1 VPIPNRIKVETI
13 GATFSAFVLL
23 SDAVV
28 YEGQLTEENP
38 LTGYKFDWKKKS
50 SDKIV
55 GFVSY
60 FELINGFK
68 STLYMTVDEVK
79 NTEKVKTFGSQYG
92 VWKTEFESMALKTT
106 KNLSRNAP
114 YRD

>member
-1 VPIPNRIKVETI
+1 
-13 GATFSAFVLL
+13 L
-23 SDAVV
+23 
-28 YEGQLTEENP
+28 EE
-38 LTGYKFDWKKKS
+38 KS

-79 NTEKVKTFGSQYG
+79 NTDIQKTFGSQFG
-92 VWKTEFESMALKTT
+92 DLNQW
-106 KNLSRNAP
+106 R
-114 YRD
+114 

>member
-1 VPIPNRIKVETI
+1 
-13 GATFSAFVLL
+13 L
-23 SDAVV
+23 
-28 YEGQLTEENP
+28 EE
-38 LTGYKFDWKKKS
+38 KS

-79 NTEKVKTFGSQYG
+79 NTDEIKKTFGSQYG
-92 VWKTEFESMALKTT
+92 VWKTEFESMALKTVT
-106 KNLSRNAP
+106 KLNLSKCTFI
-114 YRD
+114 D

>member
-1 VPIPNRIKVETI
+1 
-13 GATFSAFVLL
+13 
-23 SDAVV
+23 
-28 YEGQLTEENP
+28 LTEENP

-79 NTEKVKTFGSQYG
+79 TDEI
-92 VWKTEFESMALKTT
+92 
-106 KNLSRNAP
+106 
-114 YRD
+114 

>member
-1 VPIPNRIKVETI
+1 
-13 GATFSAFVLL
+13 L
-23 SDAVV
+23 
-28 YEGQLTEENP
+28 EE
-38 LTGYKFDWKKKS
+38 KS

-79 NTEKVKTFGSQYG
+79 KHG
-92 VWKTEFESMALKTT
+92 ESIQ
-106 KNLSRNAP
+106 NLW
-114 YRD
+114 

>member
-1 VPIPNRIKVETI
+1 LKQLAQRSQPFIIRC
-13 GATFSAFVLL
+13 S
-23 SDAVV
+23 S

-50 SDKIV
+50 NKIV

-79 NTEKVKTFGSQYG
+79 KHGEEIKTFGSQYG
-92 VWKTEFESMALKTT
+92 VWKTEFESMALKTVT
-106 KNLSRNAP
+106 KLNLS
-114 YRD
+114 